1 MPPLTWLPSISA
13 LKPLELP
20 LKMPSLKRLA
30 SISPLK
36 LSELQELPL
45 ELQEL
50 PLELPLEVLSLKWLP
65 SISPLKLSD
74 MQQLLSFAP

>member
-1 MPPLTWLPSISA
+1 
-13 LKPLELP
+13 
-20 LKMPSLKRLA
+20 MPSVWDRSA
-30 SISPLK
+30 W

-45 ELQEL
+45 EVQEL